1 LSSQQNALPRKGWKR
16 HLEGWQV
23 GAVSVGIALL
33 AALLAVPREVPP
45 DVLPLPR
52 IDRQEQRRISALERV
67 RAVEA
72 LQNPLPF
79 DVRAV
84 GEAFRR
90 FGRAEN
96 DGRSAAAVTLQQE
109 LARLAAKARKAQ
121 GDAMLLRLRALQTHL
136 FLGSLASWEAGGP
149 VTSDLAELGGSL
161 VRDATRLGW
170 VDRDG
175 RFIMSRIER
184 EVLFRIRW
192 ARLAHVLDDHPFAPS
207 LTDWRTYY
215 RFLLEHAPRP
225 GDTSAA
231 RQQALATLE
240 VVGALEKR
248 DPEYPALLARG
259 VLLYEHGAYAA
270 ADRALGAH
278 LLRFPEGPWRLRA
291 QNYLTAA
298 RAKSRQ
304 GTQLILE

>member
-1 LSSQQNALPRKGWKR
+1 M
-16 HLEGWQV
+16 
-23 GAVSVGIALL
+23 SVGIALL
-33 AALLAVPREVPP
+33 GALLAVPREVPP

-52 IDRQEQRRISALERV
+52 IDRQEQRRASTLERE

-72 LQNPLPF
+72 LQSPLPF

-84 GEAFRR
+84 GETFRR
-90 FGRAEN
+90 FGQAEEG
-96 DGRSAAAVTLQQE
+96 GRSAAALALREE
-109 LARLAAKARKAQ
+109 LARRAAKARQAQ

-136 FLGSLASWEAGGP
+136 LLGSLASWEAGGP
-149 VTSDLAELGGSL
+149 VGSDLAELGGSL

-170 VDRDG
+170 VDRHG
-175 RFIMSRIER
+175 RFIMSRVER

-192 ARLAHVLDDHPFAPS
+192 ARLAGLLDEHPFAPS

-215 RFLLEHAPRP
+215 RFLLEHAPTPSRVE
-225 GDTSAA
+225 AR

-240 VVGALEKR
+240 VVRALEKR
-248 DPEYPALLARG
+248 DPDYPALLARG

-270 ADRALGAH
+270 ADQALGAH

-298 RAKSRQ
+298 RARSRHA
-304 GTQLILE
+304 GQLGLE